1 MMHVEKSVFKC
12 FEFEL
17 HLAQLKADRDVV
29 KTKTAGDLIT
39 FTFIKKYFLAS
50 FLKIKYPDVQS
61 GCFII

>member
-29 KTKTAGDLIT
+29 KTKTAGDLKT
-39 FTFIKKYFLAS
+39 FKFIKK
-50 FLKIKYPDVQS
+50 
-61 GCFII
+61 